1 MADESDAAQQADEL
15 CALQAI
21 YGEEAVRV
29 LEVGPGAAAYA
40 FSVPDAGS
48 QPRLEV
54 RAHLPATYPSQHPPI
69 VELQCGLLPPD
80 VLAGLAAELEG
91 MFVPGEVALW
101 NWLEHLRERWAD
113 LAPQQQAAAGDS
125 SEAAAG
131 SGGDADA
138 ALAAE
143 LQAAELL
150 GNEAGEGGGRQAAQ
164 QRQQREGDAELE
176 AALAEVVDT
185 VVHGEPFTEKRSTFQ
200 AHLAPASSMQHVEA
214 LMELLLQNNKIRAAT
229 HNIMAFRIEQAERGT
244 FLQDYDDDG
253 ETAAGGR
260 LLHLLQM
267 VDARNVCV
275 VVSRWYGGILLGP
288 ARFTHINNAARE
300 VLDACGYIAGKESSG
315 KGSSSSSSKGKKR

>member
-1 MADESDAAQQADEL
+1 MAEESDAAQQADEL

-29 LEVGPGAAAYA
+29 LEAGPGAAAYA
-40 FSVPDAGS
+40 FSVPDAAE

-54 RAHLPATYPSQHPPI
+54 RAHLPASYPSQHPPI
-69 VELQCGLLPPD
+69 VELECGLLPPD
-80 VLAGLAAELEG
+80 VLTGLAAELEA
-91 MFVPGEVALW
+91 MFVPGEVVLW
-101 NWLEHLRERWAD
+101 TWLEHLRERWAD
-113 LAPQQQAAAGDS
+113 LAPQKQASGREEPAG
-125 SEAAAG
+125 AG
-131 SGGDADA
+131 SDADA

-150 GNEAGEGGGRQAAQ
+150 GGEGGAAGSQAQCRQH
-164 QRQQREGDAELE
+164 REGDAELE
-176 AALAEVVDT
+176 AALAEVAGT
-185 VVHGEPFTEKRSTFQ
+185 VVHAEPFTEKRSTFQ
-200 AHLAPASSMQHVEA
+200 AHLAPATSMKHVEA

-229 HNIMAFRIEQAERGT
+229 HNIMAYRIEQADHGT

-300 VLDACGYIAGKESSG
+300 LLDACGYIAAKDG
-315 KGSSSSSSKGKKR
+315 KGSGSGKGKKR